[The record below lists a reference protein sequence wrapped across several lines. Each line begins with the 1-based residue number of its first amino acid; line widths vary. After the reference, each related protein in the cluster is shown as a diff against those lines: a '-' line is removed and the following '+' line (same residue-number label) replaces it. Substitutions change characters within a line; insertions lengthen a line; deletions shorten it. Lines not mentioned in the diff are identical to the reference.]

1 MNLRLSSEKIKAEAH
16 NLGFFACGIAKAE
29 HVDAEEAARFTAW
42 LGRKGHAE
50 MDYMAANTDKRL
62 NPQLLMPGVK
72 SIVCVALSYAPASR
86 IPAGEPQLAAYALG
100 QDYHYIMKDKL
111 RKLAST
117 LGLTERTDNNA
128 AQTATLPKSD
138 KPCSANAA
146 SQSVHDNISNNPP
159 IPPQQ
164 SNQNWLAP
172 NFISHLSILNSHL
185 PTFRAFCDT
194 APVLERYW
202 AMKAGLGWIGRTHQL
217 IIPHAGSM
225 FFLGELFVDAEL
237 EYDTPLPS
245 RCGNCHACTDACP
258 TGALHL
264 TDDSR
269 RTEFCSDRCLSYLTI
284 ENRGDIP
291 QEYAYKM
298 ENCIYG
304 CDRCQDACPWNRFA
318 QGTTE
323 ELLRPREE
331 LLNMT
336 REKWTSLT
344 VDDYR
349 RLFKGSAVKRAK
361 YDGLM
366 RNIKAALQDNDN
378 NNKDKI

>member
-1 MNLRLSSEKIKAEAH
+1 MSLKLSSETIKAEAR

-29 HVDAEEAARFTAW
+29 PVEAEEAARFAAW
-42 LGRKGHAE
+42 LGRKGHAG

-72 SIVCVALSYAPASR
+72 SIVCVVLSYAPSSR
-86 IPAGEPQLAAYALG
+86 IPADEPQLAAYALG

-128 AQTATLPKSD
+128 TLAATLPKAD

-146 SQSVHDNISNNPP
+146 SQSSLSNSPNNLPVHN
-159 IPPQQ
+159 QK
-164 SNQNWLAP
+164 SNQN
-172 NFISHLSILNSHL
+172 FQFSILNSQI

-202 AMKAGLGWIGRTHQL
+202 AMKAGLGWIGRNHQL

-237 EYDTPLPS
+237 EYDSPLPS

-264 TDDSR
+264 TDDGW

-291 QEYAYKM
+291 QEYACKM
-298 ENCIYG
+298 GNSIYG

-378 NNKDKI
+378 NNNDKI

>member
-1 MNLRLSSEKIKAEAH
+1 MSLKLSSETIKAEAH

-29 HVDAEEAARFTAW
+29 PVEAEEAARFAAW
-42 LGRKGHAE
+42 LGRKGHAG
-50 MDYMAANTDKRL
+50 MDYMSANADKRL

-86 IPAGEPQLAAYALG
+86 IPADEPQLAAYALG

-117 LGLTERTDNNA
+117 LGLTEHTDNNT
-128 AQTATLPKSD
+128 AQAATLPIAD

-159 IPPQQ
+159 IPPKQ
-164 SNQNWLAP
+164 SNHNSP
-172 NFISHLSILNSHL
+172 SSILHSQL
-185 PTFRAFCDT
+185 FSFRAFCDT

-202 AMKAGLGWIGRTHQL
+202 AMKAGLGWIGRNHQL

-225 FFLGELFVDAEL
+225 FFLGELFVDTEL
-237 EYDTPLPS
+237 EYDSPMPS

-291 QEYAYKM
+291 QEYACKM
-298 ENCIYG
+298 DNCIYG

-323 ELLRPREE
+323 ELLCPREE

-344 VDDYR
+344 VDDYH

-366 RNIKAALQDNDN
+366 RNIRAALQDNN
-378 NNKDKI
+378 NNNNDKI

>member
-29 HVDAEEAARFTAW
+29 PVDADEAARFTAW
-42 LGRKGHAE
+42 LGRKGHAG

-72 SIVCVALSYAPASR
+72 SIVCVALSYAPSSR
-86 IPAGEPQLAAYALG
+86 IPADEPQLAAYALG

-117 LGLTERTDNNA
+117 LELTERTDNNA
-128 AQTATLPKSD
+128 AQTAPLPKSD
-138 KPCSANAA
+138 KPCSANAT

-159 IPPQQ
+159 IPPKKQ
-164 SNQNWLAP
+164 SNHNSQ
-172 NFISHLSILNSHL
+172 FSILNSPL

-202 AMKAGLGWIGRTHQL
+202 AMKAGLGWIGRNHQL

-237 EYDTPLPS
+237 EYDTPMPS

-291 QEYAYKM
+291 QEYACKM
-298 ENCIYG
+298 GNCIYG

-323 ELLRPREE
+323 EQLRPREE

>member
-29 HVDAEEAARFTAW
+29 PVDAEEAARFTAW
-42 LGRKGHAE
+42 LGRKGHAG

-86 IPAGEPQLAAYALG
+86 IPADEPQLAAYALG

-117 LGLTERTDNNA
+117 LGLTERTDNNT
-128 AQTATLPKSD
+128 AQAATLPKSD
-138 KPCSANAA
+138 KPCSANAT
-146 SQSVHDNISNNPP
+146 SQSSHAQNLNNPHVT
-159 IPPQQ
+159 QKQ
-164 SNQNWLAP
+164 SNHNSQ
-172 NFISHLSILNSHL
+172 FSILKSQI
-185 PTFRAFCDT
+185 PSFRAFCDT

-202 AMKAGLGWIGRTHQL
+202 AMKAGLGWIGRNHQL

-258 TGALHL
+258 TGALHQ

-291 QEYAYKM
+291 QEYVCKM
-298 ENCIYG
+298 GNCIYG

-323 ELLRPREE
+323 EQLRPREE

>member
-1 MNLRLSSEKIKAEAH
+1 
-16 NLGFFACGIAKAE
+16 
-29 HVDAEEAARFTAW
+29 
-42 LGRKGHAE
+42 
-50 MDYMAANTDKRL
+50 MDYMAANADKRL

-72 SIVCVALSYAPASR
+72 SIVCVALSYAPSSR
-86 IPAGEPQLAAYALG
+86 IHADEPQLAAYALG

-117 LGLTERTDNNA
+117 LGLTEHTDNNA
-128 AQTATLPKSD
+128 TLAATLPKAD

-146 SQSVHDNISNNPP
+146 SQSSLGSAPNNLPVHN
-159 IPPQQ
+159 QK
-164 SNQNWLAP
+164 SNQN
-172 NFISHLSILNSHL
+172 FQFSILNSQI

-202 AMKAGLGWIGRTHQL
+202 AMKAGLGWIGRNHQL

-264 TDDSR
+264 TDDSW
-269 RTEFCSDRCLSYLTI
+269 RTEFSSDRCLSYLTI

-291 QEYAYKM
+291 QEYACKM
-298 ENCIYG
+298 GNCIYG

-323 ELLRPREE
+323 ERLRPREE

-366 RNIKAALQDNDN
+366 RNIRAALKDNDN
-378 NNKDKI
+378 NNNDKI

>member
-1 MNLRLSSEKIKAEAH
+1 MSLKLSSETIKAEAR
-16 NLGFFACGIAKAE
+16 NLGFFACGVAKAE
-29 HVDAEEAARFTAW
+29 PVEAEEAARFAAW
-42 LGRKGHAE
+42 LGRKGHAG

-72 SIVCVALSYAPASR
+72 SIVSVALSYAPSSR
-86 IPAGEPQLAAYALG
+86 IPADAPQLAAYALG

-117 LGLTERTDNNA
+117 LRLTEHCDDNTV
-128 AQTATLPKSD
+128 QT
-138 KPCSANAA
+138 
-146 SQSVHDNISNNPP
+146 
-159 IPPQQ
+159 
-164 SNQNWLAP
+164 
-172 NFISHLSILNSHL
+172 

-202 AMKAGLGWIGRTHQL
+202 AMKAGLGWIGRNHQL

-258 TGALHL
+258 TGALHM

-269 RTEFCSDRCLSYLTI
+269 KTEFCSDRCLSYLTI

-291 QEYAYKM
+291 QEYASKM
-298 ENCIYG
+298 DNCIYG

-318 QGTTE
+318 HATTE
-323 ELLRPREE
+323 EQLRPREE

-378 NNKDKI
+378 NNNDKI

>member
-1 MNLRLSSEKIKAEAH
+1 
-16 NLGFFACGIAKAE
+16 
-29 HVDAEEAARFTAW
+29 
-42 LGRKGHAE
+42 

-72 SIVCVALSYAPASR
+72 SIVCVALSYAPSSR
-86 IPAGEPQLAAYALG
+86 IPADEPQLAAYALG

-128 AQTATLPKSD
+128 ALAATLPKAD

-146 SQSVHDNISNNPP
+146 SQSSLGSGPNNLPVHN
-159 IPPQQ
+159 QK
-164 SNQNWLAP
+164 SNQN
-172 NFISHLSILNSHL
+172 FQFSILNSQI

-202 AMKAGLGWIGRTHQL
+202 AMKAGLGWIGRNHQL

-237 EYDTPLPS
+237 EYDSPLPS

-269 RTEFCSDRCLSYLTI
+269 RTEFSSDRCLSYLTI

-291 QEYAYKM
+291 QEYACKM
-298 ENCIYG
+298 GNCIYG

-323 ELLRPREE
+323 EMLRPREE

-366 RNIKAALQDNDN
+366 RNIRAALKDNDN
-378 NNKDKI
+378 NNNDKI

>member
-1 MNLRLSSEKIKAEAH
+1 
-16 NLGFFACGIAKAE
+16 
-29 HVDAEEAARFTAW
+29 
-42 LGRKGHAE
+42 

-72 SIVCVALSYAPASR
+72 SIVCVALSYAPSSR
-86 IPAGEPQLAAYALG
+86 IPADEPQLAAYALG

-128 AQTATLPKSD
+128 TLAATLPKAD

-146 SQSVHDNISNNPP
+146 SQSSLSSSPNNLPVHN
-159 IPPQQ
+159 QK
-164 SNQNWLAP
+164 SNQN
-172 NFISHLSILNSHL
+172 FQFSILNSQI

-202 AMKAGLGWIGRTHQL
+202 AMKAGLGWIGRNHQL

-237 EYDTPLPS
+237 EYDSPLPS

-269 RTEFCSDRCLSYLTI
+269 RTEFSSDRCLSYLTI

-291 QEYAYKM
+291 QEYACKM
-298 ENCIYG
+298 GNCIYG

-323 ELLRPREE
+323 EQLRPREE

-366 RNIKAALQDNDN
+366 RNIRAALQDNDN
-378 NNKDKI
+378 NNNDKI